1 VSTTKPTI
9 AAPLIWEGERVKCR
23 NAPLNWTGRVIA
35 VQDRT
40 PFPLVVRWDNGVH
53 ENCGVGELERIL
65 SDDELED
72 RRWEMV
78 EDARAD
84 AWAEALG
91 DGRH

>member
-1 VSTTKPTI
+1 MSTTEPTI
-9 AAPLIWEGERVKCR
+9 AAPQIWVGTRVKCR

-40 PFPLVVRWDNGVH
+40 PFPLIVRWDNGVH
-53 ENCGVGELERIL
+53 ENCGFGELERIL
-65 SDDELED
+65 SDEELLERRED
-72 RRWEMV
+72 MAQ
-78 EDARAD
+78 DARDD